1 MYMWQDYFYSSFYY
15 FSPLNRVSIHNHLQ
29 INECNESIWSIQK
42 IFDLFIIYGPS
53 MIFLFLYE
61 KAFYYLSGLCM
72 KGTLNNVI
80 KENKDFGFKS

>member
-1 MYMWQDYFYSSFYY
+1 
-15 FSPLNRVSIHNHLQ
+15 
-29 INECNESIWSIQK
+29 
-42 IFDLFIIYGPS
+42 